1 MLFRSKAN
9 ALNTGVK
16 IDFVCGDMWSAVE
29 NKQFD
34 VIVSNPPY
42 IPSEDVKKL
51 DEKVKNFEPQLALD
65 GDADGLKYY
74 RIIEKGL
81 DAHLKD
87 GGVLLMEFG
96 IGQAESI
103 KEIFASY
110 DVTIDKDIEG
120 VERMATV
127 RRK

>member
-1 MLFRSKAN
+1 
-9 ALNTGVK
+9 
-16 IDFVCGDMWSAVE
+16 MWSAVE

-34 VIVSNPPY
+34 VIVCNPPY

-87 GGVLLMEFG
+87 GGVLLLEFG